1 MKEETPPAPPDPNH
15 QESNPD
21 SEEKPNPWG
30 KRIGYLLAI
39 GLLVAL
45 FYPNI
50 FGSDNGNEI
59 PFQEFREKVTSGEI
73 AKAEFNN
80 NNGKIKAT
88 TLNGESLKSSGPIEL
103 SSEDE
108 NLFLGNIPAFEFHT
122 PGSNIWTGFI
132 IPVLGPLALILLF
145 FYWLQRRAQGQ
156 MGGIMSIGRSKAKA
170 YTSERPSTTFEDV
183 AGYEGVKQEI
193 EEVVDFLQDSE
204 KFAAI
209 GARIPKGVLLV
220 GPPGTGKTLIARA
233 VAGEAG
239 VPFLSVTGSDFMEMF
254 VGVGASRVRDLFQT
268 ARKMGKAIIFIDEI
282 DSIGRKRGAGLG
294 GGHDEREQTLNQMLA
309 EMDGFEETEGIVMMA
324 ATNRPDILDPALL
337 RPGRFDRQVIVSL
350 PELEDRKKI
359 LDVHVKGKKM
369 EEGTDLTL
377 LARGTPGMSGADLAN
392 LVNEAALIAVRDGQD
407 SVTSDHLERAR
418 DRVLMGQTREATV
431 LNKDERERV
440 AYHES
445 GHALAAVLLPNAD
458 PLHKVSIIPRGMAL
472 GVTMTLP
479 EEDRYLLKKSYVE
492 DELVKMLGGRI
503 AEEVVFGEVSSGAAD
518 DLARAT
524 EMARK
529 MVREWGMSDRVGPMA
544 WRSHEQVFLGED
556 MGRGRDYSDEM
567 ANLIDS
573 EIEEILRHA
582 ETRCRNLINENRKQ
596 LDSLANAL
604 LERETID
611 SEEVKQLLNND
622 GLKSNQ
628 EAGDA
633 EHLSG
638 PKSAEIPALQSYSSP
653 TESNETT

>member
-1 MKEETPPAPPDPNH
+1 MKESLPPAPKKHDKEVSNENEPT
-15 QESNPD
+15 SNP
-21 SEEKPNPWG
+21 WRR
-30 KRIGYLLAI
+30 RISYLFALGI
-39 GLLVAL
+39 LLL
-45 FYPNI
+45 FFLPNI
-50 FGSDNGNEI
+50 LNNGGPQDI
-59 PFQEFREKVTSGEI
+59 PFQEFRTMVITNQVSE
-73 AKAEFNN
+73 AEFNN
-80 NNGKIKAT
+80 NTGKITFKSVD
-88 TLNGESLKSSGPIEL
+88 GEKYKTSGPLEL

-108 NLFLGNIPAFEFHT
+108 RLFLENINDFKFHT

-145 FYWLQRRAQGQ
+145 FYWLNRRAQGQ
-156 MGGIMSIGRSKAKA
+156 MGNIMSIGRSKAKA
-170 YTSERPSTTFEDV
+170 YTTERPSTTFEDV
-183 AGYEGVKQEI
+183 AGYEGVKLEI
-193 EEVVDFLQDSE
+193 QEVVDFLQDSE

-268 ARKMGKAIIFIDEI
+268 ARKMGSAIIFIDEI

-309 EMDGFEETEGIVMMA
+309 EMDGFEATEGIVMMA

-350 PELEDRKKI
+350 PELEDREQI
-359 LDVHVKGKKM
+359 LAVHAKEKKM
-369 EEGTDLTL
+369 SDDVELNL

-392 LVNEAALIAVRDGQD
+392 LINEAALIAVRDGD
-407 SVTSDHLERAR
+407 TSVASDHLEQAR

-431 LNKDERERV
+431 LNPRERERV

-445 GHALAAVLLPNAD
+445 GHALAAAFLPNAD

-479 EEDRYLLKKSYVE
+479 EEDRYLLQKSYVE
-492 DELVKMLGGRI
+492 DELVKMLGGRV
-503 AEEVVFGEVSSGAAD
+503 AEHVVYGEVSSGAAD

-567 ANLIDS
+567 ANLIDE
-573 EIEEILRHA
+573 EIELILRNA
-582 ETRCRNLINENRKQ
+582 ETRCHELLLGNRKGLDALAQSLLINETLNHDEVFKLLGIDDPSGEIESSETDTPSIQ
-596 LDSLANAL
+596 TNA
-604 LERETID
+604 D
-611 SEEVKQLLNND
+611 
-622 GLKSNQ
+622 
-628 EAGDA
+628 
-633 EHLSG
+633 
-638 PKSAEIPALQSYSSP
+638 IPAFQTYTKP
-653 TESNETT
+653 EQT

>member
-1 MKEETPPAPPDPNH
+1 MKESLPPAPKKQDKEDSHENEPA
-15 QESNPD
+15 SNPWRRRI
-21 SEEKPNPWG
+21 SYLFALGILLLFFVPN
-30 KRIGYLLAI
+30 LLNNDGAK
-39 GLLVAL
+39 
-45 FYPNI
+45 
-50 FGSDNGNEI
+50 DI
-59 PFQEFREKVTSGEI
+59 PFQEFRTQVINNQISE
-73 AKAEFNN
+73 AEFNN
-80 NNGKIKAT
+80 NTGKISFTSVDDEKFKT
-88 TLNGESLKSSGPIEL
+88 SGPLEL

-108 NLFLGNIPAFEFHT
+108 RLFLENISDFKFHT

-145 FYWLQRRAQGQ
+145 FYWLNRRAQGQ

-170 YTSERPSTTFEDV
+170 YTTERPSTTFEDV
-183 AGYEGVKQEI
+183 AGYGGVKLEI
-193 EEVVDFLQDSE
+193 QEVVDFLEDSE
-204 KFAAI
+204 KFAEI

-268 ARKMGKAIIFIDEI
+268 ARKMGSAIIFIDEI

-309 EMDGFEETEGIVMMA
+309 EMDGFEATEGIVMMA

-350 PELEDRKKI
+350 PELDDREQI
-359 LDVHVKGKKM
+359 LEVHAKEKKM
-369 EEGTDLTL
+369 ADDVELNV

-392 LVNEAALIAVRDGQD
+392 LINEAALIAVRGGDT
-407 SVTSDHLERAR
+407 SVGSEHLEQAR
-418 DRVLMGQTREATV
+418 DRVLMGQTREATI
-431 LNKDERERV
+431 LNPRERERV

-445 GHALAAVLLPNAD
+445 GHALAAAFLPNAD

-472 GVTMTLP
+472 GITMTLP
-479 EEDRYLLKKSYVE
+479 EEDRYLLQQSYVE
-492 DELVKMLGGRI
+492 DELVKMLGGRV
-503 AEEVVFGEVSSGAAD
+503 AEKIVYGEVSSGAAD

-567 ANLIDS
+567 ANLIDE
-573 EIEEILRHA
+573 EIELILRNA
-582 ETRCRNLINENRKQ
+582 ETRCHELLHQNREGLDALAESLLINET
-596 LDSLANAL
+596 LDSKEVSAL
-604 LERETID
+604 LGIKELTPDHESETTD
-611 SEEVKQLLNND
+611 VSTSPANV
-622 GLKSNQ
+622 
-628 EAGDA
+628 
-633 EHLSG
+633 
-638 PKSAEIPALQSYSSP
+638 EIPAFQTYNKP
-653 TESNETT
+653 EQT